1 LFSNLQS
8 LLPISPLEIIAE
20 HPGKARGIS
29 LFIKRDDL
37 LHSEIE
43 GSKGRKLLAIL
54 PKVKQAYPGGI
65 VTFGGAFSNHLHA
78 VAVAGRIWGFPTI
91 GILRGEY
98 ADFQNPT
105 LRFCLENGMRLL
117 PMAKTRYDTEKKLG
131 FESLQTEFPQ
141 SYLLPEG
148 GNTPEA
154 VEACKAI
161 SQEVETQLP
170 SDIQERPIYLC
181 TPAGTGCTA
190 AGIIAGL
197 SFLNSRALVFPVSNH
212 DFDTDTLF
220 RLLPTGSANNQRFD
234 IINDYTYGGFAKF
247 QPEVMAFVRTFFQ
260 QTNIL
265 LDPIYTAK
273 MCFGVFDML
282 AKAAFA
288 PNSVV
293 VLLHTGGIQ
302 GWEGFRQRYGV
313 FTSV

>member
-1 LFSNLQS
+1 M
-8 LLPISPLEIIAE
+8 ETIAE
-20 HPGKARGIS
+20 HPGKAQGIS

-54 PKVKQAYPGGI
+54 PKVKQNYPGGI

-78 VAVAGRIWGFPTI
+78 VAVAGRIWDFPTI
-91 GILRGEY
+91 GVLRGEY

-105 LRFCLENGMRLL
+105 LRFCAENGMRLL
-117 PMAKTRYDTEKKLG
+117 PMSKTRYDTDKKLG

-154 VEACKAI
+154 VEACKTI
-161 SQEVETQLP
+161 SQEVEAQLSP
-170 SDIQERPIYLC
+170 AFRTRPIYLC

-197 SFLNSRALVFPVSNH
+197 SLPNSRVLVFPVSNH
-212 DFDTDTLF
+212 DFDTGTLV
-220 RLLPTGSANNQRFD
+220 RLLPRGSANNQRFD
-234 IINDYTYGGFAKF
+234 LITDYTFGGFAKF
-247 QPEVMAFVRTFFQ
+247 QPEVMAFVRSFFQ

-273 MCFGVFDML
+273 MCFGVYELL

-293 VLLHTGGIQ
+293 VLLHTGGMQ
-302 GWEGFRQRYGV
+302 GWEGFRQRYGAS
-313 FTSV
+313 TSV